1 MLKALLAAAH
11 SLFLSNLA
19 SARPDESAPDGAALP
34 QFMTVV
40 RRPERVRQ

>member
-11 SLFLSNLA
+11 SFFLANLA
-19 SARPDESAPDGAALP
+19 CAGPDEPAPDDSALP

>member
-1 MLKALLAAAH
+1 MLKALLAGAH
-11 SLFLSNLA
+11 AFFLANLA
-19 SARPDESAPDGAALP
+19 STGPDEPTPDDAALP

>member
-11 SLFLSNLA
+11 SFFIANLDYTG
-19 SARPDESAPDGAALP
+19 PDESAPDDSALP

-40 RRPERVRQ
+40 GRPERVRQ